1 MNNFLLP
8 EGFRDTLPNLAAKE
22 VSILSIF
29 FDLMLKTGYQIV
41 RPSIIEFE
49 KSLFFLNSDRENT
62 NSFRILDPLSQKM
75 MGLRSDMTTQ
85 IARIAS
91 STLKKKRPLR
101 LSYFGDILKVKNS
114 QLNISRQSTQLGAEF
129 IGIKENYHEFEI
141 IELVIMFL
149 SKLQINDYSISFSM
163 PSLFNAICKD
173 FNLNLSEKE
182 ALKNC
187 YENKNISEIKKISK
201 KLNELSKILIKS
213 IGLFS
218 KNIKILEKSSFPKNT
233 KKQIND
239 YIKSL
244 KFIKSKLR
252 DIEINIDPIEIDKF
266 GYHNGI
272 LFKFYSKNFGEL
284 ISGGKYNI
292 SNENC
297 IGFSCLLEN
306 LSKES
311 FIYEKKV
318 KKIFIPSTEKNVNRT
333 ELIRQNFFIVDGFI
347 KTLENKM
354 KNHKIKNECDY
365 ILLNNKVMKNN

>member
-22 VSILSIF
+22 VSIFSIF
-29 FDLMLKTGYQIV
+29 CDLMLKTGYQIV
-41 RPSIIEFE
+41 KPSLIEFE
-49 KSLFFLNSDRENT
+49 KSLFFLNIDRENV
-62 NSFRILDPLSQKM
+62 NSFRLLDPLSQKM

-101 LSYFGDILKVKNS
+101 LSYFGEILKVKNS

-129 IGIKENYHEFEI
+129 IGINDTCDEFEM

-149 SKLQINDYSISFSM
+149 NKLKISDYSISFSM
-163 PSLFNAICKD
+163 PSLFNAVCSD
-173 FNLNLSEKE
+173 FNLDKPQKE
-182 ALKNC
+182 ALKSC
-187 YENKNISEIKKISK
+187 YENKNLSEINKISK
-201 KLNELSKILIKS
+201 QLKELSTILINS
-213 IGLFS
+213 IGSYS
-218 KNIKILEKSSFPKNT
+218 KNIKILEKSNFPKNT
-233 KKQIND
+233 KKQIDN

-244 KFIKSKLR
+244 EFIKSKLK
-252 DIEINIDPIEIDKF
+252 DTEINIDPIEIDKF

-272 LFKFYSKNFGEL
+272 LFKFYSKNFEEL

-311 FIYEKKV
+311 FIEQKIV
-318 KKIFIPSTEKNVNRT
+318 KKIFIPHSEKNVDRA
-333 ELIRQNFFIVDGFI
+333 ELIRKDFFIVDGFSEI
-347 KTLENKM
+347 IGDKT
-354 KNHKIKNECDY
+354 KNQQIKNDCDY
-365 ILLNNKVMKNN
+365 ILKNNKVIKNK